1 MTRYIANMKKNRIF
15 GRSRECER
23 LDECMRAE
31 TAQLI
36 IVYGRRRVGKTF
48 LINEYYENAFAFKM
62 TGTFEGSRKHQL
74 RNFASAL
81 RRKTRKKT
89 KVPEDWLLAFED
101 LRDYLET
108 LPTDEKQV
116 VFFDEMPWL
125 DTQKSGFLPAFE
137 WFWNDWASTQDHFV
151 FIVCGSATSW
161 MDEKIAN
168 NRGGLFNRQTCK
180 LYLQPFQL
188 AEVKAFLEHKRISWS
203 YYDITLCYMIM
214 GGIPYYLSLLSNRL
228 SLSQNID
235 KLFFAEDGELRDEF
249 DHLYRTLFSNSEN
262 YQKVAEALSTKTGGL
277 TRSELSAKT
286 GLPANGDLSK
296 ILKDLTLS
304 GFVRVSDFYGKKKKD
319 KLYQLVDYYSLFY
332 FRYIKDNHG
341 SDAHFWSN
349 TTDNPARR
357 AWEGLTFE
365 QVCKG
370 HIAQIKQKL
379 GISGVLTEEYA
390 WFVHANEDEGI
401 SGAQIDLLL
410 ARRDRVVTI
419 CEIKF
424 SRGEYEIDK
433 AYDMNL
439 RNKVAAFVNY
449 TGSRDSIQL
458 VMITSYGV
466 KQNMYSGL
474 IQNQVTL
481 EDLFRE

>member
-1 MTRYIANMKKNRIF
+1 MKKNRIF

-81 RRKTRKKT
+81 RRKTHKKT

-161 MDEKIAN
+161 MDENIAN

-277 TRSELSAKT
+277 TRSELA
-286 GLPANGDLSK
+286 ANLQCNERHQLS
-296 ILKDLTLS
+296 
-304 GFVRVSDFYGKKKKD
+304 
-319 KLYQLVDYYSLFY
+319 
-332 FRYIKDNHG
+332 
-341 SDAHFWSN
+341 
-349 TTDNPARR
+349 
-357 AWEGLTFE
+357 
-365 QVCKG
+365 
-370 HIAQIKQKL
+370 
-379 GISGVLTEEYA
+379 
-390 WFVHANEDEGI
+390 
-401 SGAQIDLLL
+401 
-410 ARRDRVVTI
+410 
-419 CEIKF
+419 
-424 SRGEYEIDK
+424 
-433 AYDMNL
+433 
-439 RNKVAAFVNY
+439 
-449 TGSRDSIQL
+449 
-458 VMITSYGV
+458 
-466 KQNMYSGL
+466 
-474 IQNQVTL
+474 
-481 EDLFRE
+481 

>member
-1 MTRYIANMKKNRIF
+1 MEKNNIL
-15 GRSRECER
+15 GRARECER
-23 LDECMRAE
+23 LNECMDAE

-48 LINEYYENAFAFKM
+48 LINEYFGNDFAFKL
-62 TGTFEGSRKHQL
+62 TGTFEGNRNHQL

-81 RRKTRKKT
+81 RRKTHKKAL
-89 KVPEDWLLAFED
+89 VPGDWLQAFEE

-108 LPTDEKQV
+108 LPTDTKQV

-137 WFWNDWASTQDHFV
+137 WFWNDWASTQNHFV

-180 LYLQPFQL
+180 LYLQPFNL
-188 AEVKAFLEHKRISWS
+188 AEVKAFLEHKKIRWS

-214 GGIPYYLSLLSNRL
+214 GGIPYYLSLLRNRL

-235 KLFFAEDGELRDEF
+235 KLFFAEGGELHDEF
-249 DHLYRTLFSNSEN
+249 DHLYRTLFNNSAS
-262 YQKVAEALSTKTGGL
+262 YQKVAEALSAKKGGL
-277 TRSELSAKT
+277 TRNEIIEKT
-286 GLPANGDLSK
+286 GLPTNGDLSK

-304 GFVRVSDFYGKKKKD
+304 GFVRVSDFYKRKKKD

-332 FRYIKDNHG
+332 FRYIQDNHG
-341 SDAHFWSN
+341 RDENFWSN

-370 HIAQIKQKL
+370 HIGQIKQKL
-379 GISGVLTEEYA
+379 GISGILTEEYS
-390 WFVHANEDEGI
+390 WFVPANKDEGI

-410 ARRDRVVTI
+410 ARRDGVVTI

-424 SRGEYEIDK
+424 SHGEYEIDK
-433 AYDMNL
+433 EYDMNL
-439 RNKVAAFVNY
+439 RKKVAAFVKSTNA
-449 TGSRDSIQL
+449 RESIHL
-458 VMITSYGV
+458 VMITTYGV
-466 KQNMYSGL
+466 KRNMYSSL

-481 EDLFRE
+481 EDLFREMA